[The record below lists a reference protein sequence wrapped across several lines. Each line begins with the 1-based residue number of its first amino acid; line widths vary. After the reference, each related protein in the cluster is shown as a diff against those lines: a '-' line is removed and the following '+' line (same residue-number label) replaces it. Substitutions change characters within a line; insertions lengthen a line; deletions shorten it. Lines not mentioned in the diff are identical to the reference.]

1 MLPALVGV
9 VALVTGSYG
18 LARNLGAFG
27 ADQGDQV
34 LLGADLRQAMAD
46 NAGWVGGAATFV
58 ALVLAWLGWRWLRRQ
73 LVGPSS
79 TLRRVRMASS
89 PGGNTSVEASA
100 VAEAVVRDVE
110 AGPKVT
116 AARARVVGPEA
127 AFGLELAVDLATAA
141 DPQAVRRH
149 VEEHVLPRARTAL
162 ERPALTATVRIRLL
176 AN

>member
-1 MLPALVGV
+1 MLVALVGV
-9 VALVTGSYG
+9 VALLSGGYG
-18 LARNLGAFG
+18 LARHLGAFG
-27 ADQGDQV
+27 ANQSDQV
-34 LLGADLRQAMAD
+34 LLNADLRQAMAD

-79 TLRRVRMASS
+79 TLRRVPVATSA
-89 PGGNTSVEASA
+89 GGNTSVEAKA

-110 AGPKVT
+110 AGPYVS
-116 AARARVVGPEA
+116 AARARMVGPEA
-127 AFGLELAVDLATAA
+127 MFGLELAVDLAAAA

-149 VEEHVLPRARTAL
+149 VEDHVLPRARAAL
-162 ERPALTATVRIRLL
+162 ERPDLTATVRLRLL